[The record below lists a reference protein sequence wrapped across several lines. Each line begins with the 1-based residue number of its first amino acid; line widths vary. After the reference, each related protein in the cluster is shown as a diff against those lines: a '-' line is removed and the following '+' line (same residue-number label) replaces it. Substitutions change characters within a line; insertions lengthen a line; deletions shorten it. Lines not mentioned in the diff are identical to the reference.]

1 MKTTQ
6 NSVASPKTDIRKY
19 FGNKPGNTTGSNI
32 TSETRTSLRQPSQD
46 NISSDAVQTL
56 MPNVPRNLEECSAT
70 QSTNQIV
77 AGEETIQVQD
87 SNQSDASNTKTFT
100 SKQLGEGFDSGLR
113 PDHRKH
119 ERHASDVV

>member
-1 MKTTQ
+1 
-6 NSVASPKTDIRKY
+6 
-19 FGNKPGNTTGSNI
+19 
-32 TSETRTSLRQPSQD
+32 
-46 NISSDAVQTL
+46 

-87 SNQSDASNTKTFT
+87 SNQSDAKKNKTFT
-100 SKQLGEGFDSGLR
+100 SKQLGEGLETRLR
-113 PDHRKH
+113 PDQDKH